1 MNKVAVA
8 LVLILVAGAALYFLY
23 TAQKGATGTPTPT
36 TTQTPQTSTTTPE
49 NAKATTSTPQT
60 ATPPAATT
68 TPPPAAAQPPFGARN
83 YEVNYT
89 VTMTVYVGD
98 ISVRMS
104 GWSVVGV
111 GPEGNYSFGE
121 FVVNLPP
128 QGPVK
133 ITFKSATEG
142 NLTYVVSC
150 AAGRCQAETVA
161 ADSAMLY
168 LLRGVNVTRTE
179 KGRCAHLGYA
189 GILYEERGYLGPEV
203 FAQILGNLQGS
214 GAGAYV
220 ANVCEF
226 AGVQLT
232 VGGTV
237 SLDVTV
243 HGQALTIRVNIESA
257 AAKVGPFD
265 GGKYRQLLQE
275 AKSAQAAK
283 A

>member
-23 TAQKGATGTPTPT
+23 TAQKGPTETPTPT

-49 NAKATTSTPQT
+49 SAEATTSTPQT
-60 ATPPAATT
+60 ATPPA
-68 TPPPAAAQPPFGARN
+68 AAAQPPFGARN

-89 VTMTVYVGD
+89 VTVTVYVGD

-121 FVVNLPP
+121 FVINLPP

-133 ITFKSATEG
+133 MTFKSATES

-150 AAGRCQAETVA
+150 AMELCRAETVA

-179 KGRCAHLGYA
+179 KGRCTHLGYA
-189 GILYEERGYLGPEV
+189 GTLYEERGYLGPEV
-203 FAQILGNLQGS
+203 FAQILGGLQGS
-214 GAGAYV
+214 GAGTYV

-226 AGVQLT
+226 AGVPLT

-237 SLDVTV
+237 FLNMTV
-243 HGQALTIRVNIESA
+243 HDQALTVRVDIESV

-265 GGKYRQLLQE
+265 GGRYRQLLQE
-275 AKSAQAAK
+275 TKSAQAAK

>member
-23 TAQKGATGTPTPT
+23 IAQQRAAETPTPT
-36 TTQTPQTSTTTPE
+36 TTQTPQAPTPE
-49 NAKATTSTPQT
+49 SAEATASTPQT

-68 TPPPAAAQPPFGARN
+68 TSTPAAAQPPFSARN

-89 VTMTVYVGD
+89 VTVTVYVGD

-121 FVVNLPP
+121 FVTNLPP

-150 AAGRCQAETVA
+150 AAGQCQAETVA

-168 LLRGVNVTRTE
+168 LLRGVNVTRAE
-179 KGRCAHLGYA
+179 KGRCTHLGYA
-189 GILYEERGYLGPEV
+189 GTLYEERGYLGPEV
-203 FAQILGNLQGS
+203 FAQLLGDLQGS
-214 GAGAYV
+214 GAGTYV

-237 SLDVTV
+237 FLNVTAY
-243 HGQALTIRVNIESA
+243 GQALTIRVNIESA
-257 AAKVGPFD
+257 ATKVGPFD
-265 GGKYRQLLQE
+265 GGRYRQLLQE
-275 AKSAQAAK
+275 AKSAQTAK